1 MPKSVRGG
9 QKNRA
14 LLTMLCVT
22 SYDTCTETWEQ
33 GGGKYSISSKQ
44 KVCGNSELGRWTYV
58 QRELT
63 ETVIQ
68 NEISRNT
75 VRQQ

>member
-22 SYDTCTETWEQ
+22 SYDTCTETWEL
-33 GGGKYSISSKQ
+33 GGGKYSISSK
-44 KVCGNSELGRWTYV
+44 
-58 QRELT
+58 
-63 ETVIQ
+63 
-68 NEISRNT
+68 
-75 VRQQ
+75 

>member
-22 SYDTCTETWEQ
+22 SYDTCTETWEL

-44 KVCGNSELGRWTYV
+44 KVCGSSELGKVDLCAKRIN
-58 QRELT
+58 RSCNT
-63 ETVIQ
+63 E
-68 NEISRNT
+68 
-75 VRQQ
+75 